1 MEDILP
7 RLLQLGRDDDDDDD
21 SLLDNSSFGRDK
33 AIQSGGESNLDTPLC
48 KGVGSQHSA
57 APWEGEIVLV
67 FLSVTQGHTQH
78 TLAPC
83 MLANYYQPPSS
94 QVRNGQRSAAGS
106 LANQP
111 SSASRKRW
119 LHLGTAVL
127 LHMGGE
133 SLARTTTGTMP
144 R

>member
-1 MEDILP
+1 VE
-7 RLLQLGRDDDDDDD
+7 
-21 SLLDNSSFGRDK
+21 
-33 AIQSGGESNLDTPLC
+33 SGGESNLDTPLC
-48 KGVGSQHSA
+48 KGGCSPTLGSTFG
-57 APWEGEIVLV
+57 GEIV
-67 FLSVTQGHTQH
+67 FLSVAQGHT
-78 TLAPC
+78 LSLC

-94 QVRNGQRSAAGS
+94 QVRNDHRSAAGS

-119 LHLGTAVL
+119 VHLGTGVL

-133 SLARTTTGTMP
+133 SLARTTTGTNP